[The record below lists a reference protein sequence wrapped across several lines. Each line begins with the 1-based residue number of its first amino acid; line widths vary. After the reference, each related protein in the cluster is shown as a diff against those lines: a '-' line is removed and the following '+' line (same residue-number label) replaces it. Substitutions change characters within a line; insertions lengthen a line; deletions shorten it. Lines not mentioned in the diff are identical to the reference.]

1 MYLTTPGLLTV
12 LLSTSNRAV
21 ILIFCAQSI
30 NLVIFLF
37 HPFLVLPSYK
47 YHPPTSPHR
56 LFPPTMAASQN
67 TPKDKI
73 SRPPRL
79 QPSPSLPNLRGG
91 NIPPVPST
99 AHFRPNPHRS
109 MSHLSFASTDSTPKT
124 MLRGDRPR
132 KSSKPQHYLTPPLT
146 PSSSLKSESTNPES
160 TDLTTSTQNQSTSTM
175 TTFGDVQ
182 RSRILIIGN
191 VPSELPEDVIT
202 QYLCGLTASKSDACS
217 APSASQQAQG
227 PSTADTTIQTVDFRF
242 RDKHVVV
249 VAFYDVRHADKV
261 NRLVGGNGWSSP
273 SKICGNV
280 KAPSQKALGRPWQ
293 EDLTCRSV
301 NPSHLH
307 LLLGAPSPGIV
318 TRTEGTFYVLV
329 SDELSGR
336 GNEPSASF
344 ASQGHVPFE
353 VKLRNAL
360 SKYGDI
366 RTFCPLEKKC
376 DEDSQLFVIEY
387 FDIRAAEEALEGIE
401 GQVID
406 NIKLRPALWNN
417 LPGKDGGIQAF
428 RSEEP
433 SGGSEDYS
441 TDDCA
446 AEPKTT
452 SATLPSS
459 PSQLAGVPFAY
470 PNEISCTD
478 HGRNH
483 KRPSVDT
490 SCNLLESNKQFL
502 QLPVHQLSVPP
513 YPEKHDGL
521 CRAGPP
527 YRRLCTAAA
536 VQPGRRLHAT
546 QRRPSAMNADCCEG
560 THPSP
565 VAVEQRSHDVT
576 ELHSTLHS
584 GSQTQRGHSSFS
596 HAELPASD
604 ASMQTPWLSSFSHS
618 NIPIQ
623 HPLTPLSAGSSMCWN
638 PVTGSWVTWPIQSL
652 VAEQWPMYPH
662 PSVFYPGPSPPGAHY
677 SYMQQQSAPTPVP
690 LYAST
695 TSHASVPTSTTSPRA
710 FPENN
715 QLDIEKIEQGAD
727 MRTTVMIKNIPNKM
741 TDKELLEFINNVC
754 PRRIDFL
761 YLRMDFKNGCNV
773 GYAFVNFIGVQDLL
787 VFAKTKLNEKWNMY
801 SSEKILQMS
810 YANYQGKEAL
820 VEKFKNS
827 CIMDE
832 REEWRPKIFYSEPGP
847 NQGLPEEFPKPTRIR
862 GKERSSFNRGALFV
876 PGLSIN
882 QRSCLTTNPIQQ
894 FPSQYQGTERR
905 LRRVHNGG
913 KSHG

>member
-12 LLSTSNRAV
+12 LLSTSNCAV

-47 YHPPTSPHR
+47 YHPPSSPHR

-124 MLRGDRPR
+124 MLRGDRPQ

-261 NRLVGGNGWSSP
+261 NRLVDGNGWSSP

-387 FDIRAAEEALEGIE
+387 FDVRAAEEALEGIE

-417 LPGKDGGIQAF
+417 LLGKDGGIQAF

-433 SGGSEDYS
+433 SGGSEDHS

-527 YRRLCTAAA
+527 YQRLCTAAA

-584 GSQTQRGHSSFS
+584 GSQTQHGHSSFS

-695 TSHASVPTSTTSPRA
+695 TSHASVPTLTTSPRA

-847 NQGLPEEFPKPTRIR
+847 NQGLPEEFPKPTHIR
-862 GKERSSFNRGALFV
+862 RKERSSFNRGALFV

>member
-1 MYLTTPGLLTV
+1 
-12 LLSTSNRAV
+12 
-21 ILIFCAQSI
+21 
-30 NLVIFLF
+30 
-37 HPFLVLPSYK
+37 
-47 YHPPTSPHR
+47 
-56 LFPPTMAASQN
+56 
-67 TPKDKI
+67 
-73 SRPPRL
+73 
-79 QPSPSLPNLRGG
+79 
-91 NIPPVPST
+91 
-99 AHFRPNPHRS
+99 
-109 MSHLSFASTDSTPKT
+109 
-124 MLRGDRPR
+124 
-132 KSSKPQHYLTPPLT
+132 
-146 PSSSLKSESTNPES
+146 
-160 TDLTTSTQNQSTSTM
+160 
-175 TTFGDVQ
+175 
-182 RSRILIIGN
+182 
-191 VPSELPEDVIT
+191 
-202 QYLCGLTASKSDACS
+202 
-217 APSASQQAQG
+217 
-227 PSTADTTIQTVDFRF
+227 
-242 RDKHVVV
+242 
-249 VAFYDVRHADKV
+249 
-261 NRLVGGNGWSSP
+261 
-273 SKICGNV
+273 
-280 KAPSQKALGRPWQ
+280 
-293 EDLTCRSV
+293 
-301 NPSHLH
+301 
-307 LLLGAPSPGIV
+307 
-318 TRTEGTFYVLV
+318 
-329 SDELSGR
+329 
-336 GNEPSASF
+336 
-344 ASQGHVPFE
+344 
-353 VKLRNAL
+353 
-360 SKYGDI
+360 
-366 RTFCPLEKKC
+366 
-376 DEDSQLFVIEY
+376 
-387 FDIRAAEEALEGIE
+387 
-401 GQVID
+401 
-406 NIKLRPALWNN
+406 
-417 LPGKDGGIQAF
+417 
-428 RSEEP
+428 
-433 SGGSEDYS
+433 
-441 TDDCA
+441 
-446 AEPKTT
+446 
-452 SATLPSS
+452 
-459 PSQLAGVPFAY
+459 
-470 PNEISCTD
+470 
-478 HGRNH
+478 
-483 KRPSVDT
+483 
-490 SCNLLESNKQFL
+490 
-502 QLPVHQLSVPP
+502 
-513 YPEKHDGL
+513 
-521 CRAGPP
+521 
-527 YRRLCTAAA
+527 
-536 VQPGRRLHAT
+536 
-546 QRRPSAMNADCCEG
+546 MNADCCEG

-565 VAVEQRSHDVT
+565 VAVERRSHDVT

-584 GSQTQRGHSSFS
+584 GSQTQYGHSSFS

-695 TSHASVPTSTTSPRA
+695 TSHASVPTLTTAPRA

-847 NQGLPEEFPKPTRIR
+847 NQGLPEEFPKPTHIR
-862 GKERSSFNRGALFV
+862 RKERSSFNRGALFV